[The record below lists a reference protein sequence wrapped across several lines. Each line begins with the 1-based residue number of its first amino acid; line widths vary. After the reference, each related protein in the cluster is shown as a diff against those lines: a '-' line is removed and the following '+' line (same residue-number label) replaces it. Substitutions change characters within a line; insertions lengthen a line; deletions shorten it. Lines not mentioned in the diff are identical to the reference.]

1 MSYWQGKV
9 VLITGGS
16 AGLGK
21 AMSSA
26 FAKAGADVML
36 ASRGAEKLEQAV
48 NELQEAGFSAA
59 GCAADVRQRAETD
72 TLIATTLDRYGR
84 LDCLINNVGKS
95 TRGNALDM
103 SADDFRHLLE
113 LNFLTTVNCTQA
125 AVPHLRESQGHLV
138 NIGSLASKSVSRYL
152 GAYPA
157 TKFAL
162 AGYTQQL
169 RYELGP
175 DGVHV
180 LLVCPGPLTR
190 PDSGERYDQ
199 QSTNLPANAKQP
211 GGGVRLKGIDPDWL
225 AKRILRAC
233 EKRRA
238 ELIVPAKARWLFAL
252 SQLWPSLGDRII
264 RWVSE

>member
-21 AMSSA
+21 AIA
-26 FAKAGADVML
+26 FAAAEAGARVRL
-36 ASRGAEKLEQAV
+36 AARDNERLEQTIY
-48 NELQEAGFSAA
+48 ELSQAGFPASGFLADVTQQASAA
-59 GCAADVRQRAETD
+59 E
-72 TLIATTLDRYGR
+72 LISTTMESYGR

-95 TRGNALDM
+95 SRGNALDT
-103 SADDFRHLLE
+103 SAEEFRESLE
-113 LNFLTTVNCTQA
+113 VNFLSAVHCTQA

-138 NIGSLASKSVSRYL
+138 NIGSLASKTVTRYL

-157 TKFAL
+157 SKFAL

-180 LLVCPGPLTR
+180 LLVCPGPIAR
-190 PDSGERYDQ
+190 SDAGERYEQ
-199 QSTNLPANAKQP
+199 QTAGLPDGAGQP
-211 GGGVRLKGIDPDWL
+211 GGGVNLKGIDPAWL
-225 AKRILRAC
+225 AQRILRAC
-233 EKRRA
+233 QKRRP
-238 ELIVPAKARWLFAL
+238 ELIVPSKARWLFAI
-252 SQLWPSLGDRII
+252 SQLWPRLGDRII
-264 RWVSE
+264 GRMS